1 VVDIIRIIERSTNSK
16 NKKMRN
22 KMNQMVTQSLQRQL
36 DLEANQQVIER

>member
-1 VVDIIRIIERSTNSK
+1 MVDIIRIIERSTNSK